1 MVRNLALDF
10 ALIYLDVGLNRILG
24 LDLIW
29 RGYSDRPILYHHP
42 PLIGLLSGTHLVS
55 SALIG
60 LQSEIHPVSSA
71 QIGLLCGTPP
81 VSSAMIGLLCGT
93 CPVGLGSGLIFPG
106 P

>member
-1 MVRNLALDF
+1 MRNLALDF

-29 RGYSDRPILYHHP
+29 RGYSDTPILYHHP
-42 PLIGLLSGTHLVS
+42 SLIGLLSGTHLVS

-60 LQSEIHPVSSA
+60 LLSEIH
-71 QIGLLCGTPP
+71 P